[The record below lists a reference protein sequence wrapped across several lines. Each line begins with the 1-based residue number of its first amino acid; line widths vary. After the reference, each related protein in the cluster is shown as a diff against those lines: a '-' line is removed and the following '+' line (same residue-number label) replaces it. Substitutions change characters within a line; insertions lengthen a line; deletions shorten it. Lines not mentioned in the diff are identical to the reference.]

1 MTLSRRSLLM
11 ASAAAPLLV
20 SGEAARA
27 ADAPSFTPPAKGR
40 PMLLSF
46 NENPLGLSPAAR
58 KAVAEATAQSSRYP
72 FVRVEVLRKAMAD
85 FIGGTPAN
93 ILPTHGCR
101 N

>member
-58 KAVAEATAQSSRYP
+58 KAAA
-72 FVRVEVLRKAMAD
+72 RVFAGRAYHFAAAYAIMA
-85 FIGGTPAN
+85 GMQRRQP
-93 ILPTHGCR
+93 P
-101 N
+101 